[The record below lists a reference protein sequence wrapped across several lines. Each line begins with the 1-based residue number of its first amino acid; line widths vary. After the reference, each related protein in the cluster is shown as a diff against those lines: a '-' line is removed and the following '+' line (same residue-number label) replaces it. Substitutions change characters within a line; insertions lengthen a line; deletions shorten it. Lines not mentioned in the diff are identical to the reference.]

1 MYHDSEVSA
10 HTETEQVCGELTKVV
25 RVGLVDV
32 HGHPYEFSIAVGDA
46 DELAAHLRLAVEAV
60 A

>member
-1 MYHDSEVSA
+1 MCHDSEVSA
-10 HTETEQVCGELTKVV
+10 EAGTQQVCGEATGVV
-25 RVGLVDV
+25 RVALVDV
-32 HGHPYEFSIAVGDA
+32 HGHPYEFTLAVEDA